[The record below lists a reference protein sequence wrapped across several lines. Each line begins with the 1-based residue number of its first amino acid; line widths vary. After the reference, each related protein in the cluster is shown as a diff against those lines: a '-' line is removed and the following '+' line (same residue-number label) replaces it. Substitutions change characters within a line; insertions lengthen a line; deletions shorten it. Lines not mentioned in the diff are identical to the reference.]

1 MHWVNI
7 LSFFF
12 FFFPFFFFYNF
23 HFVQTF
29 NFIHSSKVVPSSQSS
44 HFCEIQNFLKFYIP
58 ILLCTLLNFL
68 LYLFLNSSISL
79 CSTFYLP
86 LTLHFLSYFPYN
98 FFYYFLSTLFTIHSK
113 LYPPKKKLLLSLF
126 LWFCLD
132 YTEINN
138 HTYFPRKVLLK
149 LKDTGPKINNSCKIR
164 PVGRTRLG

>member
-7 LSFFF
+7 LSFFIF
-12 FFFPFFFFYNF
+12 FFFFFYNF
-23 HFVQTF
+23 YFVQPF
-29 NFIHSSKVVPSSQSS
+29 NFIHSSKVVPSSQNS
-44 HFCEIQNFLKFYIP
+44 HFCEIQNFLKFYIS

-113 LYPPKKKLLLSLF
+113 LYPPKKKTITLSVSLILF
-126 LWFCLD
+126 GLYRNKQPHIFSKKG
-132 YTEINN
+132 TAQ
-138 HTYFPRKVLLK
+138 T
-149 LKDTGPKINNSCKIR
+149 
-164 PVGRTRLG
+164 